1 MKTVHL
7 FLILCLGLFA
17 GTSLAS
23 ADDVESITE
32 RMKERLEVID
42 PLKTSGDLGENNR
55 GLLEARGDLTR
66 EQQEVVEAENS
77 DRQKL
82 YELVAQRTRQSVDA
96 VGQQRA
102 ARIAQ
107 LARSGVWLQNTRGQW
122 YQKE

>member
-1 MKTVHL
+1 MRAVHL

-42 PLKTSGDLGENNR
+42 PLKASGDLGENSR
-55 GLLEARGDLTR
+55 GLLEARGDLTQ
-66 EQQEVVEAENS
+66 EQQNLIQAENS

-82 YELVAQRTRQSVDA
+82 YERVAQRTRQSVDEVA
-96 VGQQRA
+96 RQRA
-102 ARIAQ
+102 VRIAQ
-107 LARSGVWLQNTRGQW
+107 LARSGVWLQNTRGEW

>member
-1 MKTVHL
+1 MRAVHL
-7 FLILCLGLFA
+7 FLILCFGLFGGA
-17 GTSLAS
+17 AYVT

-55 GLLEARGDLTR
+55 GLLEARGNLTR
-66 EQQEVVEAENS
+66 EQREVVEAENS
-77 DRQKL
+77 DRRKL
-82 YELVAQRTRQSVDA
+82 YELVAQRTRQSVDTVA
-96 VGQQRA
+96 RQRA